1 METKKK
7 TLAVVTGTRAE
18 YGLLRPVI
26 QCLTRR
32 DNLNAALLVTG
43 AHLAP
48 EYGSTVREIEA
59 DGVPIAARIPILT
72 GETGPLATAHAVCR
86 ALEGFAAWFEQNR
99 PDGVLVLGDRYEIF
113 AAAQAAA
120 MQRVPVAHISGGDVT
135 LGAADEYYRHCIT
148 KIAALHFPSCDEY
161 AARVIRMGEAPETVY
176 QLGGLG
182 DENLRTLP
190 TLSRAQLL
198 ENLGLTAWGE
208 QPFALV
214 TFHPETAG
222 GADPVAQM
230 QALLAAMDRTE
241 GLHWL
246 ITKSN
251 ADAGGRDINALWDEW
266 AAARP
271 DKAAAFTSLGVV
283 RYVSALRACALV
295 AGNSSSGVVETPTFG
310 VPTVNIGQRQAGRIV
325 CGNVLCCPAEEAAIA
340 GALAT
345 ARSPEFAA
353 KARTAR
359 SPYNGG
365 PTSLRMARVLEAWL
379 NSPTLGVPK
388 RFYDGPMPEHWK
400 NPAEP
405 AEEQKQA

>member
-7 TLAVVTGTRAE
+7 TLAIVTGTRAE

-295 AGNSSSGVVETPTFG
+295 AGNSSSGVVETPEFG
-310 VPTVNIGQRQAGRIV
+310 VPCVNIGLRQGGRP
-325 CGNVLCCPAEEAAIA
+325 LCENILSCPCEARAISA
-340 GALAT
+340 ALEQAL
-345 ARSPEFAA
+345 SPSFAA
-353 KARTAR
+353 SARQVQ
-359 SPYNGG
+359 SPFYQ
-365 PTSLRMARVLEAWL
+365 PDTSGSILRLTKQAMESGLLRE
-379 NSPTLGVPK
+379 PK
-388 RFYDGPMPEHWK
+388 RFYDG
-400 NPAEP
+400 ACT
-405 AEEQKQA
+405 ADGDCLSGR

>member
-7 TLAVVTGTRAE
+7 TLAIVTGTRAE

-241 GLHWL
+241 GLH
-246 ITKSN
+246 
-251 ADAGGRDINALWDEW
+251 
-266 AAARP
+266 
-271 DKAAAFTSLGVV
+271 
-283 RYVSALRACALV
+283 
-295 AGNSSSGVVETPTFG
+295 
-310 VPTVNIGQRQAGRIV
+310 
-325 CGNVLCCPAEEAAIA
+325 
-340 GALAT
+340 
-345 ARSPEFAA
+345 
-353 KARTAR
+353 
-359 SPYNGG
+359 
-365 PTSLRMARVLEAWL
+365 
-379 NSPTLGVPK
+379 
-388 RFYDGPMPEHWK
+388 
-400 NPAEP
+400 
-405 AEEQKQA
+405 